1 MEIKIKTNF
10 TVTQVIDRVHIQ
22 SFDIEILDRFK
33 NYISSN
39 GYNPDCED
47 DLREAFLDFLSW
59 DEDSLSRYKY
69 QENEELRDV
78 DDVEILNWEEIFP
91 LMTNLIIS
99 TDCCVIAMNNG
110 FKYCPECGK
119 PIKRD

>member
-1 MEIKIKTNF
+1 MEIKIKTKF
-10 TVTQVIDRVHIQ
+10 TVTQIVDRVHMQ

-33 NYISSN
+33 TYISTN
-39 GYNPDCED
+39 GYNPENED
-47 DLREAFLDFLSW
+47 ELNEAFLDFLSW

-91 LMTNLIIS
+91 FMANLIS
-99 TDCCVIAMNNG
+99 SVDCCVIAMNNG
-110 FKYCPECGK
+110 FKYCSECGK
-119 PIKRD
+119 PIKRN